1 MLNKAYT
8 RGVNDAL
15 RQAGIVKFA
24 NDELANEA
32 ADAVAEETLPEE
44 VPEEIPP
51 ETTAELAANLA
62 ELASALSASADSAEQ
77 AAAVAAEAEAGAGA
91 GLEDAAKAASVK
103 HAAAWLR
110 KKIAE
115 GSIITGKDPQQTN
128 DQVNSADN
136 VAAVDEANRP
146 GGEAYANVGV
156 AGVGTQEASGTG
168 AIGSEGPAP
177 KPMGPVAS
185 DGSNSAI
192 EAVKNASLIEMI
204 RKLAQTTFLPNAAPK
219 ADLQNDVAAL
229 DAANRPGGMGYANKG
244 VDGVG
249 NSAVAAAER
258 ASAVGT
264 EQPHPGTMGP
274 VGSGGTN
281 SAIEQTAKSAAEKQ
295 YVANFQAVADKYA
308 QFLPP
313 RLSRGEKIA
322 AIRYLMSR
330 DPLSRDKMAL
340 HMSKT
345 AELPAGLAEYV
356 EKEKEEGGE
365 GEEKKEEAKGEG
377 EEKKDEKKDEE
388 KSAAARALG
397 KVRQLMR

>member
-44 VPEEIPP
+44 VPEEVPP

-62 ELASALSASADSAEQ
+62 ELANALSASADSAQQ
-77 AAAVAAEAEAGAGA
+77 AAAIAD
-91 GLEDAAKAASVK
+91 DAAGKSASVRQK

-110 KKIAE
+110 KKLAE
-115 GSIITGKDPQQTN
+115 GAIITGNDPQQTN
-128 DQVNSADN
+128 DQSNSADN
-136 VAAVDEANRP
+136 AAAVDAANRP

-156 AGVGTQEASGTG
+156 AGVGTQEASGEG
-168 AIGSEGPAP
+168 AIASEKPAE
-177 KPMGPVAS
+177 KSMGPVGTPGA
-185 DGSNSAI
+185 NSAI
-192 EAVKNASLIEMI
+192 DAVKNASLIELI
-204 RKLAQTTFLPNAAPK
+204 RKLAESGSLYMPNAAPK
-219 ADLQNDVAAL
+219 ADLSNDVAAL
-229 DAANRPGGMGYANKG
+229 EAANRPGGMGYANEG
-244 VDGVG
+244 VTGVG

-274 VGSGGTN
+274 VGSSGTN

-295 YVANFQAVADKYA
+295 YVANFQAVAAKYA
-308 QFLPP
+308 QYLPP

-340 HMSKT
+340 HMNKT
-345 AELPAGLAEYV
+345 AELPPGLAEYV

-365 GEEKKEEAKGEG
+365 SASEEKTEGAEDEKKEDEKKDEG
-377 EEKKDEKKDEE
+377 EKKDEKT
-388 KSAAARALG
+388 AAARALG